1 MRLDSLFKPRL
12 SFLAP
17 LSVVLLLPFL
27 TSGNDA
33 PTRIE
38 QVERR
43 GSLTLLT
50 RNGASSYFLGA
61 DGDTGPEYELVAA
74 FASFIGVDVEV
85 RVADAFSK
93 LAGMLQNG
101 QGDLIAANLTRTP
114 SREALFRFGPDY
126 DQAHTE
132 VVYRRGTQRPRSI
145 EDLVGLRVAVIA
157 GTSYEEILQRAQAE
171 LPQLEYEAIEEAGM
185 EDLLLAVSEGHI
197 DATLVDSNILNINRH
212 FYPSLRHGF
221 TLDETQP
228 QAWAFARDDDDSL
241 VQQAYMFMTGAR
253 ETGLL
258 ASIRDRFF
266 NRNNNLDQVGMF
278 HFLKQVRNRLPQ
290 LLPVFQDVAAHH
302 DLDWRLLAAMG
313 YQESHWDPEAQSH
326 TGVRGIMMLTQRT
339 AQQLGLNDRLDPV
352 QSIEG
357 GARYLLRMWNRI
369 PDRIP
374 DPDRTWMALAAYN
387 MGWGHLEDVRVLT
400 QRQGGDPD
408 RWRDVSERLPLL
420 TQEKWYK
427 QTRYGYARGLEAQRY
442 VRNIRNYYDIL
453 MWMDTRAHP
462 LLVVDTNEP
471 AVPSPAP

>member
-1 MRLDSLFKPRL
+1 M
-12 SFLAP
+12 
-17 LSVVLLLPFL
+17 VLLLPFL

-33 PTRIE
+33 PTRVE

-43 GSLTLLT
+43 GSLTMLT

-61 DGDTGPEYELVAA
+61 DGDTGPEYELVSA

-85 RVADAFSK
+85 RVADAFSQ
-93 LAGMLQNG
+93 LAGLLQDG

-114 SREALFRFGPDY
+114 SRESQFRFGPDY

-132 VVYRRGTQRPRSI
+132 VVYRRGTQRPESI
-145 EDLVGLRVAVIA
+145 EDLVGLNVAVIA
-157 GTSYEEILQRAQAE
+157 GTSYEEILQRASTEVPA
-171 LPQLEYEAIEEAGM
+171 LEYEALEDVGM

-197 DATLVDSNILNINRH
+197 DATLVDSNILKINRH
-212 FYPSLRHGF
+212 FYPSLRRGF
-221 TLDETQP
+221 TLEQTQP
-228 QAWAFARDDDDSL
+228 QAWAFVSDDDDSL
-241 VQQAYMFMTGAR
+241 VQQARMFMTGAR

-258 ASIRDRFF
+258 TSIQDQFF
-266 NRNNNLDQVGMF
+266 NRRNNLDQVGMF

-313 YQESHWDPEAQSH
+313 YQESHWDPDARSH

-339 AQQLGLNDRLDPV
+339 ARQLGLNDRLDPV

-357 GARYLLRMWNRI
+357 GARYLLRLWGRI

-400 QRQGGDPD
+400 QKQGGDPD
-408 RWRDVSERLPLL
+408 RWQDVSERLPLL

-453 MWMDTRAHP
+453 VWMDTRAHP
-462 LLVVDTNEP
+462 LLVVDNNQRSVEP
-471 AVPSPAP
+471 PAP